1 MITRQQFSVNIVI
14 PNHIQQAIIVTE
26 VKPCQYEMGMLTN
39 HLQFYLTIA
48 VPSILYI
55 QGYSLSLDI
64 FPILSLE
71 TILPLLNFAL
81 TCLYFIISK
90 P

>member
-1 MITRQQFSVNIVI
+1 MITRQQFPVKIVM

-26 VKPCQYEMGMLTN
+26 VKPCQYEMAMLTN
-39 HLQFYLTIA
+39 HLVLFNNCRAQYT
-48 VPSILYI
+48 LYTGLFI
-55 QGYSLSLDI
+55 VIRY